1 MLAGGLRHWG
11 QLEKPGGEDQEL
23 ILGCRSLTL
32 GCITSGITSV
42 LNFLQLEYHMLWLW
56 GLT

>member
-11 QLEKPGGEDQEL
+11 QLQKHGGEDQEL

-42 LNFLQLEYHMLWLW
+42 LNFLQL
-56 GLT
+56 G